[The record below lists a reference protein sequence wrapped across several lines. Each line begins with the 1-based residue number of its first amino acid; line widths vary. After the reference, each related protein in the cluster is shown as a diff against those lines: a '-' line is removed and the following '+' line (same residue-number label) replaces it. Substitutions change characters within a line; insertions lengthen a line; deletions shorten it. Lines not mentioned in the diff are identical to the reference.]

1 MYFNKNVRFIRT
13 KLGLS
18 QDAFARLMGVSRGN
32 ISSYEKKTEPP
43 YSFLVLLAE
52 KLNLSVDTLLRQDFE
67 TVGNI
72 KNAEMNMS
80 NLKIEG
86 MYDRIS
92 ELMEIT
98 GLDFQEWIDMLN
110 VDRSRLKRML
120 SKKKGL
126 SIEKVFALFQ
136 NFPWLSVEW
145 LLLGNGRMTKGIVY
159 SLPDE
164 QSVLEKAADPF
175 VGYQSESVTS
185 ASYNVLFTDILKR
198 LDVLEKKMTASN
210 DKPLEASEESA

>member
-18 QDAFARLMGVSRGN
+18 QDAFARIMGVSRGN

-43 YSFLVLLAE
+43 YTFLVVLAE

-67 TVGNI
+67 TIGNL
-72 KNAEMNMS
+72 KSAEMNGS
-80 NLKIEG
+80 NFTIEG
-86 MYDRIS
+86 MYDRIT

-98 GLDFQEWIDMLN
+98 GLDFQDWIDLLN
-110 VDRSRLKRML
+110 VDRARLKRMIA
-120 SKKKGL
+120 KKKGL
-126 SIEKVFALFQ
+126 TLEKIFVLLQ
-136 NFPWLSVEW
+136 HFPWLSVEW
-145 LLLGNGRMTKGIVY
+145 LLLGSGRMTKGVLY

-164 QSVLEKAADPF
+164 NTVLEKAADPF
-175 VGYQSESVTS
+175 VGYQTESVTT

-198 LDVLEKKMTASN
+198 IDVLENTMDEFHQLQT
-210 DKPLEASEESA
+210 DE